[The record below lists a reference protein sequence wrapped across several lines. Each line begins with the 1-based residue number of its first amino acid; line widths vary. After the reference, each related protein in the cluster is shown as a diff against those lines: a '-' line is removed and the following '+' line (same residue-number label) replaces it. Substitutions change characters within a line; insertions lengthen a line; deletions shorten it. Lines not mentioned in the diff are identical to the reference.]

1 MKKIYALL
9 TLALTVTACVNDD
22 QYDWDSDFADRTATD
37 TINIAIAYNGTS
49 ATVTGD
55 ELGMVSVSG
64 ADVTVKSG
72 TNKFL
77 QLTLSG
83 TTADGSLLIYS
94 WKKLGVRLNGVSIT
108 NPDGPAINNQCGKS
122 FYVVTASGTTNTLTD
137 GTAYADAPLN
147 DKGDT
152 IDQKATLFSEGQI
165 YFQGEG
171 TLTVNGNAKNGIAS
185 DDYAVF
191 QSGTVNVNMS
201 TTGSNGLKVND
212 GFTITGGTLNIDVKA
227 KGARGIKNDS
237 YTTISGG
244 TTTITTSGSCK
255 MDTTYVTSESFMVD
269 TTSCAGIKCD
279 SVFTMTAGSLTIL
292 STGDGGKGINCSQ
305 NIEVSGGTLLV
316 ETEGSNNESK
326 PKAVKSDTG
335 IILSGGSFTART
347 DKSWACDN
355 GYDSDTE
362 TDAQIAQKRVTII
375 GTPQTQSL
383 SKKEVIV
390 VF

>member
-1 MKKIYALL
+1 MATRAFAKWGIDFVGPIDPPTMQTY
-9 TLALTVTACVNDD
+9 T
-22 QYDWDSDFADRTATD
+22 QY
-37 TINIAIAYNGTS
+37 I
-49 ATVTGD
+49 
-55 ELGMVSVSG
+55 
-64 ADVTVKSG
+64 
-72 TNKFL
+72 
-77 QLTLSG
+77 
-83 TTADGSLLIYS
+83 
-94 WKKLGVRLNGVSIT
+94 IT
-108 NPDGPAINNQCGKS
+108 
-122 FYVVTASGTTNTLTD
+122 
-137 GTAYADAPLN
+137 
-147 DKGDT
+147 T
-152 IDQKATLFSEGQI
+152 IDYVTKWVEIKATQ
-165 YFQGEG
+165 
-171 TLTVNGNAKNGIAS
+171 
-185 DDYAVF
+185 
-191 QSGTVNVNMS
+191 
-201 TTGSNGLKVND
+201 
-212 GFTITGGTLNIDVKA
+212 
-227 KGARGIKNDS
+227 KNDS

-316 ETEGSNNESK
+316 ETEGGNNESK

>member
-55 ELGMVSVSG
+55 ELGMVNVSG

-83 TTADGSLLIYS
+83 TTTDGSLLIYS
-94 WKKLGVRLNGVSIT
+94 WKKLGVVLNNVNIT

-147 DKGDT
+147 AKGEA
-152 IDQKATLFSEGQI
+152 IDQKGTLFSEGQI

-185 DDYAVF
+185 DDYVVF

-212 GFTITGGTLNIDVKA
+212 GFTITGGTLNIDVKGN
-227 KGARGIKNDS
+227 GARGIKNDS
-237 YTTISGG
+237 FTTISGG
-244 TTTITTSGSCK
+244 TTTITTSGNCK
-255 MDTTYVTSESFMVD
+255 KDSTYVTADSLVVD

-279 SVFTMTAGSLTIL
+279 SLFTMTAGSLTIL

-316 ETEGSNNESK
+316 ETEGGNNESK